1 MINPKE
7 QRRKEILKAAA
18 ELFARQG
25 YEKTTVS
32 QIVKKVGV
40 AQGTFYLYFGS
51 KEHVRMG
58 VYEALINEVVE
69 SGHKIKTMQVAPFE
83 KIKLLLLAGLETMKY
98 HQDLMRVIH
107 REVSCEAVFDEESRE
122 MNRKLVGPL
131 CEILQEGMDSGVF
144 AKTDPAITAYL
155 IIGMVERIC
164 SSALLWEEPAPLEQ
178 ITPVIL
184 DFLHRALSKEKP
196 LLSEKML

>member
-1 MINPKE
+1 MNNSKE
-7 QRRKEILKAAA
+7 ERRKEIIRAAA
-18 ELFARQG
+18 ELFAQQG

-58 VYEALINEVVE
+58 VYEELINQAIEKQI
-69 SGHKIKTMQVAPFE
+69 SIKTLEVDPFK
-83 KIKLLLLAGLETMKY
+83 KIELVLLAGLDIMKR

-107 REVSCEAVFDEESRE
+107 REVACEAIYDEESRN
-122 MNRKLVGPL
+122 MHRKMVGPL
-131 CEILQEGMDSGVF
+131 GEILQEGMDSGVF
-144 AKTDPAITAYL
+144 AKADPTITAYL
-155 IIGMVERIC
+155 LIGMTERIA
-164 SSALLWEEPAPLEQ
+164 SSAILWEEPAPLEE

-184 DFLHRALSKEKP
+184 GFIRRALLAK
-196 LLSEKML
+196 